1 MDAFCAPT
9 SAVFPS
15 AERATAFPN
24 RANEPAVLVNGDAE
38 PHDPPEYLNT
48 AAYPVAVDAFC
59 APTSAVFPSAESAT
73 ENPNRP
79 LAPAVLVNGEAE
91 PHDPPEYLKTAA
103 YPSPLPA
110 LFAPTSAV
118 FPSAESATEN
128 PNCPLAPAVLVNGEA
143 EPHDPPEYL

>member
-1 MDAFCAPT
+1 MEYPNSAPAPAVLVNGEAEPHDPPEYLNTAAYPAVVDAFGAPT

-15 AERATAFPN
+15 AERATAFPKY
-24 RANEPAVLVNGDAE
+24 EAE
-38 PHDPPEYLNT
+38 PVPG
-48 AAYPVAVDAFC
+48 PV
-59 APTSAVFPSAESAT
+59 S
-73 ENPNRP
+73 
-79 LAPAVLVNGEAE
+79 GEAE

-128 PNCPLAPAVLVNGEA
+128 PNCPLAPAVPVNGEA
-143 EPHDPPEYL
+143 EPHDPPEYLKTAAYPL